1 MSLPHYSHVLLIQ
14 GVTHSNGVD
23 QTEQAWECV
32 CVWIYAIE
40 PSTPVCT
47 QIYILFSE
55 GSVFLAAS
63 LETVFRWVE
72 NDR

>member
-1 MSLPHYSHVLLIQ
+1 MCSSFKGLLTTMDLIKLSRP
-14 GVTHSNGVD
+14 GS
-23 QTEQAWECV
+23 V